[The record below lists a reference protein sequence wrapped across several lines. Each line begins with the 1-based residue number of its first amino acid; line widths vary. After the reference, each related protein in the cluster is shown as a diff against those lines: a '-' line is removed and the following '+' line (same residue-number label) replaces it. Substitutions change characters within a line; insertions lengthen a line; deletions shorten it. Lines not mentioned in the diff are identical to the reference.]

1 VRPQSNAWTC
11 LVSLY
16 QVLAFSVPCGVRA
29 GPYCPTR
36 PRKHLLTANSII
48 RPAGKPFSPFFI
60 EISAYTP
67 PTKKP
72 RAHLS
77 SGQSDIKNKI
87 GAYVLAGLTKSRV
100 FDTGCRMTHEISKR
114 FLFSSSCH
122 QPGLSFLHSDEPSPP
137 QASLDKDK
145 KEKEVVLV
153 VVVVVEM
160 GQCPKRKAKSVAKG
174 GGGGWGGR
182 TESRWQDPP
191 SRRPSKRT
199 RTNAP

>member
-1 VRPQSNAWTC
+1 LLVPKMPRVGTKSTTQKEPESHVRPQSNAWTC

-72 RAHLS
+72 RAHLL
-77 SGQSDIKNKI
+77 SGESDIKNKT

-100 FDTGCRMTHEISKR
+100 FDTGCRMTHEISNASFFPRAVISPAFR
-114 FLFSSSCH
+114 FCIQTS
-122 QPGLSFLHSDEPSPP
+122 
-137 QASLDKDK
+137 QARLRH
-145 KEKEVVLV
+145 
-153 VVVVVEM
+153 
-160 GQCPKRKAKSVAKG
+160 P
-174 GGGGWGGR
+174 
-182 TESRWQDPP
+182 
-191 SRRPSKRT
+191 
-199 RTNAP
+199 